1 MKRLITV
8 LMVLSGILAGAS
20 AYAQTEE
27 QQPAEKAHKVYCEII
42 SSARGMF
49 SNKTTVELDFGQ
61 YASWWSADR
70 NLVDENGQ
78 SINFNSI
85 LDAVNYMAARGWVFE
100 QMYVVQTFTKG
111 DSETPAYHWI
121 MSKEVTSQAQI
132 MEGLLTR
139 GDTK

>member
-1 MKRLITV
+1 MKRILTV

-27 QQPAEKAHKVYCEII
+27 QPAQQTYKVYCEII
-42 SSARGMF
+42 STSRSLF

-70 NLVDENGQ
+70 NLVDENGE
-78 SINFNSI
+78 SIQFNSV
-85 LDAVNYMAARGWVFE
+85 LDAVNYMAARGWIFE

-111 DSETPAYHWI
+111 DSNTPAYHWI
-121 MSKEVTSQAQI
+121 MSKDVSDPAQI
-132 MEGLLTR
+132 MEGLQTR

>member
-1 MKRLITV
+1 MKRMITV

-27 QQPAEKAHKVYCEII
+27 QPAQKAHKVYCEII
-42 SSARGMF
+42 STSRGLF

-70 NLVDENGQ
+70 NLVDENGN
-78 SINFNSI
+78 SIHFNSV

-100 QMYVVQTFTKG
+100 QMYVVQTFVKG

-121 MSKEVTSQAQI
+121 MSKDVSDPAQI
-132 MEGLLTR
+132 TEGLQTR